1 MSLSVIEAANA
12 GSKHNPAV
20 TSRTFSPE
28 VELTTALTKSDLST
42 ILSPFDLKRLES
54 YANNM
59 LDYHVILD
67 LLPMVADLYFSDRL
81 KLSLSGVQR
90 AILLAIGLQRK
101 GIDEMEKELSLPA
114 SQVMAMFI
122 KVIKKASSA
131 FREIEKA
138 AMEQEIPAEPK
149 KDGTTNGAERFA
161 PLEEDLDEEMEE
173 AGNEVVSA
181 LKEKQRELINSLDL
195 QKFISYLTL
204 IDDRYAL
211 GGTDEDWSEA
221 ISTKRKAPNEG
232 MVVSVKSGK
241 EKKRKGESMKQV
253 LDEWD
258 KSNEKM
264 KKKKHRH

>member
-1 MSLSVIEAANA
+1 MLSLSVIEAANA
-12 GSKHNPAV
+12 GSKHNPVV
-20 TSRTFSPE
+20 TQSTHSYDFS
-28 VELTTALTKSDLST
+28 LLMTALTKSDLST

-81 KLSLSGVQR
+81 KISLSGVQR

-101 GIDEMEKELSLPA
+101 GIDELEKELSLPA
-114 SQVMAMFI
+114 GQVMAMFI
-122 KVIKKASSA
+122 KVIKKVSSA

-138 AMEQEIPAEPK
+138 AVEKEIPAEPQK
-149 KDGTTNGAERFA
+149 NGRTNGEERFA

-195 QKFISYLTL
+195 QK
-204 IDDRYAL
+204 
-211 GGTDEDWSEA
+211 
-221 ISTKRKAPNEG
+221 
-232 MVVSVKSGK
+232 
-241 EKKRKGESMKQV
+241 
-253 LDEWD
+253 
-258 KSNEKM
+258 
-264 KKKKHRH
+264 